1 MHSCHLNSF
10 QVAYQN
16 WLDVSTV
23 NSTPTTY
30 SCLVTNGCNGYT
42 YDGPQGD
49 QCLPGYDNDV
59 A

>member
-1 MHSCHLNSF
+1 M
-10 QVAYQN
+10 AYQN